1 MTNNG
6 NFNINDACT
15 TTYRTSMEFNLL
27 EKNVSKNREVSNVIQ
42 VNHLRSYNGRGLAL

>member
-6 NFNINDACT
+6 NFNIKDACT

-27 EKNVSKNREVSNVIQ
+27 EKNVSKNRKDSNAIQ
-42 VNHLRSYNGRGLAL
+42 FNHLRSYTGCGLA